1 MNKTQI
7 ITRSEDYIRAA
18 MQQHQLSELTITHQ
32 PVLDLRQ
39 NKCSLFIINTNQQY
53 MLVQD
58 PISITIQSAGT
69 SIQVASARL
78 CAINTAQGW
87 KLTTTEDYERHDQ
100 QQRVANILDQANQI
114 DAFYKCIGQLFSA
127 LMTQTGLHG
136 LLYLVDNE
144 AHATFIAA
152 VLQKLKSMPRFNI
165 PLINE
170 ARHVIITQQY
180 ELRGYAFFQSLE
192 NRMQPDTSYLIITA
206 PSRALACVF
215 DGEQFHYTE
224 LTEIPEPV
232 PVYRN
237 YLLYTGN
244 ITQHTHP
251 QVRIITDE
259 IERQNASLLGYIRWC
274 LQGTAIGTLSLP
286 ELHAEIAK
294 LQQELNYW
302 QSLYTRLT
310 HILQRVKS

>member
-7 ITRSEDYIRAA
+7 ITQSEDYIRAVI
-18 MQQHQLSELTITHQ
+18 QQQQLSELTITHQ

-39 NKCSLFIINTNQQY
+39 NKCRLFIINTDQQY

-58 PISITIQSAGT
+58 PISITIQSAGS
-69 SIQVASARL
+69 SIQVESARL
-78 CAINTAQGW
+78 CAIHTAQGW

-100 QQRVANILDQANQI
+100 QQRVANILDQAHQS
-114 DAFYKCIGQLFSA
+114 DDFYKCIGQLLSG
-127 LMTQTGLHG
+127 LMSQTGLHG
-136 LLYLVDNE
+136 LIYLVDNQ

-165 PLINE
+165 PLIND

-192 NRMQPDTSYLIITA
+192 NRMQPDSAYLIITA
-206 PSRALACVF
+206 PSRALACEF

-224 LTEIPEPV
+224 LSEIPEPI
-232 PVYRN
+232 PNYRN

-244 ITQHTHP
+244 TTKHTHP
-251 QVRIITDE
+251 QIRIITDDK
-259 IERQNASLLGYIRWC
+259 ERQNASLLGYIRWC
-274 LQGTAIGTLSLP
+274 IQGTARSSLSLP
-286 ELHAEIAK
+286 ELHAEVAK
-294 LQQELNYW
+294 LQHELHYW
-302 QSLYTRLT
+302 QSLYARLT
-310 HILQRVKS
+310 AILQRIKS